1 MTDLPFVKLAAFTLS
16 VLPLLIENLRSQ
28 TASNRGNAILFIA
41 GLAFA
46 GLEIAIQASEPSLA
60 LFGGW
65 LLIIT
70 GSIALAFLGLISGGV
85 AKTFAALAPWVSI
98 GEFIAAFAI
107 GMLAAGL
114 IGQIRGRATV
124 GIVAPLYLAI
134 CGTWIF
140 AA

>member
-1 MTDLPFVKLAAFTLS
+1 M
-16 VLPLLIENLRSQ
+16 LPLLIESLTSQ

-46 GLEIAIQASEPSLA
+46 SYALVTGLAGPSLG

-65 LLIIT
+65 LLIIA
-70 GSIALAFLGLISGGV
+70 GAAVLAFFGLVSGGV
-85 AKTFAALAPWVSI
+85 AKTLAALAPWVSV
-98 GEFIAAFAI
+98 GEFVTAFAL

-114 IGQIRGRATV
+114 IGHIRGRATV

>member
-1 MTDLPFVKLAAFTLS
+1 MKVLLLVKLAAFTLS
-16 VLPLLIENLRSQ
+16 MLPLLIENLAFQ
-28 TASNRGNAILFIA
+28 TASNRSNAILFIA

-46 GLEIAIQASEPSLA
+46 SYALATGLADPSFG

-70 GSIALAFLGLISGGV
+70 GSIALAFFGLVSGGV
-85 AKTFAALAPWVSI
+85 AKTFAALAPWVSV
-98 GEFIAAFAI
+98 GEFVTAFAI
-107 GMLAAGL
+107 GMLAVGL
-114 IGQIRGRATV
+114 IGHVKGRTTV

-134 CGTWIF
+134 CGNWIF